1 MASPGIHEL
10 VHEICRWCITVT
22 SSECHG
28 FSNQWQ
34 IHCSFNS
41 LLNGKFEVQITSP
54 LWGDATGER
63 WNPLTKSQCLT
74 LKASVCHDAIMI
86 NCHVTVKCIGLQPI
100 AKFMGY
106 TFASGEFVSHWLEY
120 WLIFVFE
127 VMLFKAATFNSQAH
141 KATFNVAPG
150 NPTPWRRVP
159 VTTIQKYF
167 GWSDPI

>member
-1 MASPGIHEL
+1 MNWYMKYANEALQSHRLSVMAS
-10 VHEICRWCITVT
+10 
-22 SSECHG
+22 
-28 FSNQWQ
+28 Q
-34 IHCSFNS
+34 I
-41 LLNGKFEVQITSP
+41 NGKSTVRSTVYWTENSKFSITGP

-63 WNPLTKSQCLT
+63 WNPLPKSQCVT
-74 LKASVCHDAIMI
+74 LKASPCHDAIMI

-100 AKFMGY
+100 AKFLGY
-106 TFASGEFVSHWLEY
+106 TFGSGEFVSHWLEY
-120 WLIFVFE
+120 WLAFVFE

-141 KATFNVAPG
+141 KATFKVAPG